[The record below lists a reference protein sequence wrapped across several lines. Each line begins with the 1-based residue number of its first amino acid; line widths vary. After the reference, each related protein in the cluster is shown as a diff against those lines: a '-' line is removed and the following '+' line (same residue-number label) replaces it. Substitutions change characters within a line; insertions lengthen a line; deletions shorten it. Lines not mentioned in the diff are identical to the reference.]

1 MSSSNNPLWESRE
14 GPQFL
19 GVFQVCSVT
28 SSRSLRKVT
37 VLPGHPPP
45 QLWAVVTKEGR
56 EGSRSL
62 QHRLE
67 SPAPIP
73 PSLPS
78 ASHHHP

>member
-1 MSSSNNPLWESRE
+1 MASSKNPPWESRE

-28 SSRSLRKVT
+28 SSRSLRKVA

-45 QLWAVVTKEGR
+45 QLWAVVTKEGK

-78 ASHHHP
+78 SSHHHP